1 MGDGVGTDAG
11 GADVGAGAGVAIGAG
26 GAGAGGADVGT
37 DAGAAIGAGGT
48 DAGTDAG
55 AIGVE
60 TDTDPD
66 CPWVAGVYL
75 AIRVAAFPGRATPA
89 TTRGPLLAKPKE
101 RAGVDG
107 VGAGAGA
114 GVAEMGAGAGADVDA
129 DPDADAGTNAG
140 TVLVAEL
147 SGIGVG
153 T

>member
-37 DAGAAIGAGGT
+37 DAGAAIGAGGA

-101 RAGVDG
+101 RAGV
-107 VGAGAGA
+107 GA
-114 GVAEMGAGAGADVDA
+114 GVAEMGAGAGVDPDA

>member
-11 GADVGAGAGVAIGAG
+11 GADVGAGAGVAI
-26 GAGAGGADVGT
+26 GAGGADVGT

-66 CPWVAGVYL
+66 CPWVGVYL

-101 RAGVDG
+101 RAAVDG
-107 VGAGAGA
+107 AGAGAGA
-114 GVAEMGAGAGADVDA
+114 GVAEMGAGAGADVDV

>member
-101 RAGVDG
+101 RAGV
-107 VGAGAGA
+107 GA
-114 GVAEMGAGAGADVDA
+114 GVAEMGAGAGVDA
-129 DPDADAGTNAG
+129 DADPDADADAGTNAG

>member
-1 MGDGVGTDAG
+1 MPFAG
-11 GADVGAGAGVAIGAG
+11 RSGSVCGSAASLDSPRCEKRSVSG
-26 GAGAGGADVGT
+26 GAGAGGADVGA

-101 RAGVDG
+101 RAGV
-107 VGAGAGA
+107 GA
-114 GVAEMGAGAGADVDA
+114 GVAEMGAGAGVDA
-129 DPDADAGTNAG
+129 DADPDADADAGTNAG

>member
-26 GAGAGGADVGT
+26 GAGAGGADVGA

-101 RAGVDG
+101 RAGV
-107 VGAGAGA
+107 GA
-114 GVAEMGAGAGADVDA
+114 GVAEMGAGAGVDA
-129 DPDADAGTNAG
+129 DADPDADADAGTNAG